1 MTYTQKVTIGGAT
14 FFCGDSMDILPTLG
28 KVDCVITDP
37 PYFGVKGDE
46 WDNQWKNDA
55 EFLAWIDG
63 VVGLLAEAMKANASL
78 YLFASP
84 QMAGR
89 VESVIWKR
97 LNVLGHIVWRKGALG
112 RPTIGWHQK
121 TEKDALRGFL
131 FETERIIFAEQFN
144 SDNFARGEA
153 SYVEKCDELRGFV
166 FEPLRAY
173 LAGERDRAGWTTRRV
188 AEAYQQ
194 KSGSRTV
201 TGMAGHW
208 FERVQWTLPTAEN
221 YGWLRE
227 QFSGEY
233 LKREYEDL
241 KREYED
247 LRRPFTIT
255 ARDQWSDI
263 WSFEPVA
270 AYGGKHPCEKP
281 QALLA
286 HMLTTSTKP
295 GAVVLDAFNGSGA
308 TALACLALGRKY
320 IGIEKDPHWFD
331 YTCKRIEQ
339 AHAQGQ
345 LFAAVQPKPEQ
356 MALAPL
362 EVTPQ

>member
-1 MTYTQKVTIGGAT
+1 MTYKQKVVIGDCT
-14 FFCGDSMDILPTLG
+14 LYEGDCMDILPTLD

-46 WDNQWKNDA
+46 WDNQWKNDV
-55 EFLAWIDG
+55 EFLAWMDG
-63 VVGLLAEAMKANASL
+63 VVGLLAGAMKANASL

-97 LNVLGHIVWRKGALG
+97 LNVLCHIVWRKGARG
-112 RPTIGWHQK
+112 RHTIGWHQK
-121 TEKDALRGFL
+121 SEKETLRGFL
-131 FETERIIFAEQFN
+131 FETERVIFAEQFN

-153 SYVEKCDELRGFV
+153 SYIKKCDELRGFL

-173 LAGERDRAGWTTRRV
+173 LASERDRAGWTTRRV

-208 FERVQWTLPTAEN
+208 FEKVQWVLPTAEN
-221 YGWLRE
+221 YSWLRE
-227 QFSGEY
+227 QFAGEY

-255 ARDQWSDI
+255 AGDQWSDI

-286 HMLTTSTKP
+286 HMLTASTKP

-308 TALACLALGRKY
+308 TALACLALGREY

-339 AHAQGQ
+339 AYAQGQ
-345 LFAAVQPKPEQ
+345 LFAPEARKQ
-356 MALAPL
+356 EQLSI
-362 EVTPQ
+362 E